1 MRPDELDDILH
12 DLRSVSLAL
21 ELFAENNPD
30 IADELRDALDELDE
44 VMTYLEGV
52 R

>member
-12 DLRSVSLAL
+12 DLRSVGLAL